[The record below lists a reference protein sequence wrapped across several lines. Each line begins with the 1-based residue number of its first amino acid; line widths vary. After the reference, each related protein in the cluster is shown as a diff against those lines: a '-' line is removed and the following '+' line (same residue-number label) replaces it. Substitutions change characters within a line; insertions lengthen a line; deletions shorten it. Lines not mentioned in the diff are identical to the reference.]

1 MKVLTKYFKVV
12 LCFMAFAL
20 CSFMFAFTPTLTA
33 VHAAEMAMAG
43 YNVAINAIKM
53 PTEEVNYENG
63 DEFKVPFLSSSMG
76 VDAPTNY
83 TISVVDPAGYKHNY
97 VVGTSADSNYFKK
110 DGNNLIVNAKNDGEY
125 TCKLIF

>member
-33 VHAAEMAMAG
+33 VHAAEMAMTG

-63 DEFKVPFLSSSMG
+63 DQFKVPLLASSMG
-76 VDAPTNY
+76 TLSTAMVQSAPVALWAE
-83 TISVVDPAGYKHNY
+83 S
-97 VVGTSADSNYFKK
+97 
-110 DGNNLIVNAKNDGEY
+110 
-125 TCKLIF
+125 IFA